1 MIAIITDFGYRDHY
15 AGVMKGVIATAA
27 PGVPVVDITHGIPR
41 HDVLSAAY
49 VLAAS
54 LPHFPRGT
62 VFLVVVD
69 PGVGTE
75 RRAIAVR
82 ASERYIVC
90 PDNGVI
96 TFIRADE
103 AWEIP
108 VPPNVSATFHGRDVF
123 APAAALIA
131 RGDRVPG
138 TWPSVNADGLKRLA
152 IPGPQVDEH
161 EVLATVI
168 YVDAF
173 GNAALNLRASLL
185 PFPIGAHLVAE
196 VGGRRIQLKRA
207 RTFADV
213 PRGTPALIENSE
225 GYAEIAVNMGSAESM
240 GFIRGAEVKIRTSS
254 PPR

>member
-15 AGVMKGVIATAA
+15 AGAMKGAIATIA
-27 PGVPVVDITHGIPR
+27 PDVPVVDITHGIPR

-54 LPHFPRGT
+54 LPHFPSGT

-75 RRAIAVR
+75 RRAVAVR

-96 TFIRADE
+96 TFINAEE

-108 VPPNVSATFHGRDVF
+108 VPPDASATFHGRDVF
-123 APAAALIA
+123 APAAAEIA
-131 RGDRVPG
+131 RDQGIPD
-138 TWPSVNADGLKRLA
+138 TWPAVDVGKLTRLD
-152 IPGPQVDEH
+152 IPEPRVDAH
-161 EVLATVI
+161 EVRATVI
-168 YVDAF
+168 YVDSF

-185 PFPIGAHLVAE
+185 PFPLGTHLVAE
-196 VGGRRIQLKRA
+196 VNGREIHLVRA
-207 RTFADV
+207 RTFGDV
-213 PRGTPALIENSE
+213 PPGAPALIENSE

-240 GFIRGAEVKIRTSS
+240 GFVRGAEVKIRTSS
-254 PPR
+254 PPP